1 VTTVTANIRYGALL
15 LACLGAASCAETLPE
30 VVAAPAGP
38 RTSVDDEDL
47 WALAP
52 GESETL
58 IWADMAQLRTSD
70 WTQSTVTKTA
80 TDERA
85 ARAEVRGFDEVTD
98 VDRLL
103 YVTVP
108 PLREGASVFLAQ
120 GRLNRDRIE
129 KAFRVQHH
137 GAVASDYRGVAMLVE
152 GEDAIAFMTART
164 VASGPLVAVRASIDC
179 GFGLAKSVATETWLS
194 GLRGIM
200 AEDKGAK
207 PRPPAMAAAVHMT
220 PTMRTQ
226 FEEEMGEGGTLEK
239 VGARLD
245 LGTDL
250 ELSMVGVVGNHQQA
264 LDLAARL
271 STRLREQRNRP
282 IFFVLG
288 LQAILDSVHFAT
300 QDNRVEAGLRI
311 PKTQR
316 ADIAERMAL
325 VAQHLA
331 RRRQSDNPP
340 KASAPK
346 D

>member
-1 VTTVTANIRYGALL
+1 MAPTRYLAVA
-15 LACLGAASCAETLPE
+15 LACLGAGACAQTSWPE
-30 VVAAPAGP
+30 AATNPAGP

-85 ARAEVRGFDEVTD
+85 ARAEARGFDEVAD

-103 YVTVP
+103 YATVP
-108 PLREGASVFLAQ
+108 PLREGASVFIAQ
-120 GRLNRDRIE
+120 GRLDRERIG
-129 KAFRVQHH
+129 KAFRAQHAK
-137 GAVASDYRGVAMLVE
+137 AVASEYRGVALLVD
-152 GEDAIAFMTART
+152 GEDAIGFLTPRT

-179 GFGLAKSVATETWLS
+179 GFGLAKSVATQGWLS
-194 GLRGIM
+194 SLRGVL
-200 AEDKGAK
+200 AEDKGPK
-207 PRPPAMAAAVHMT
+207 SRPPALAAAVHMS
-220 PTMRTQ
+220 PAMRAQ
-226 FEEEMGEGGTLEK
+226 FEEEMGEGGTLEE

-245 LGTDL
+245 LGADL
-250 ELSMVGVVGNHQQA
+250 QVGLVGVVANHQQA
-264 LDLAARL
+264 MDLAARL

-288 LQAILDSVHFAT
+288 LQPILDSVHFAT
-300 QDNRVEAGLRI
+300 QENRVAAGLRI
-311 PKTQR
+311 SGAQR

-331 RRRQSDNPP
+331 RRRQT
-340 KASAPK
+340 AAK
-346 D
+346 DR